1 MLNLKSPFYLLA
13 STAIVLFAGQVD
25 RAYASPATGA
35 IAGLAD
41 PGSQNRCHQRR
52 RWEGHRHKD
61 VCEFDQIEPSR
72 GKSAF

>member
-41 PGSQNRCHQRR
+41 PRSQIVVTSV
-52 RWEGHRHKD
+52 ED
-61 VCEFDQIEPSR
+61 
-72 GKSAF
+72 GKVIGVVAKCDGT

>member
-13 STAIVLFAGQVD
+13 STAIVLFAGQVY

-41 PGSQNRCHQRR
+41 PGHLPLSSNQSLIPYPVRNQSST
-52 RWEGHRHKD
+52 
-61 VCEFDQIEPSR
+61 EPPNDFFR
-72 GKSAF
+72 YLP